1 MRSLAAG
8 LAAVALIGGC
18 AQMREITQTIG
29 QVGRDPAPAES
40 AQSVTERSL
49 AYYARLRRLP
59 AAELTRER
67 EQARR
72 ALAGNGS
79 DENRMR
85 YALALSDS
93 IDSSAEAARVIELV
107 DPIARRREAP
117 LHGLAIMLRS
127 LLVDLQLAHRERAE
141 LLRERGDLQRERGD
155 WQRERSESQ
164 RDRAELQRDRAD
176 LQRKLD
182 SLKALEK
189 SLSDRE
195 GAPK

>member
-1 MRSLAAG
+1 MRTLAAG
-8 LAAVALIGGC
+8 LAAVTLLGGC
-18 AQMREITQTIG
+18 AQLREITESITREPARESA
-29 QVGRDPAPAES
+29 RDPAPVES
-40 AQSVTERSL
+40 ALSAGDRAL

-72 ALAGNGS
+72 ALAANGS

-117 LHGLAIMLRS
+117 LHGLAVTLRS
-127 LLVDLQLAHRERAE
+127 LLVDLQVAHRERAE
-141 LLRERGDLQRERGD
+141 LLRERGD
-155 WQRERSESQ
+155 WQRERTESQ
-164 RDRAELQRDRAD
+164 RERADLQRDRAD

-189 SLSDRE
+189 SLSDRD
-195 GAPK
+195 GAQR